1 MRLKNYCLL
10 FIAFFCF
17 SSLVMG
23 QPETQIKVTIQHLPD
38 SSIILGHHFNKMLYP
53 DDTIKLN
60 SKGYGVFSASEAYP
74 GGMYFI
80 YLPTGKYFDI
90 LLSDDQ
96 QFSIENDTTDF
107 LKNMQ
112 ISGSEENQLFYDYQK
127 FLVKKRQEATDL
139 QNEKKAADQKA
150 DKKEIDLKL
159 DKINQ
164 DVKDYMNNLI
174 NAHPDMFLS
183 KFLLA
188 TKEIDVPDPPKDD
201 NGNITDSLFQ
211 YQYYKKHFFD
221 NFDVSDARLLRTPIY
236 EDRINYYLDKV
247 VPQIPDSIN
256 NEVDKLIEKSRSSDE
271 LFRFML
277 VSLFNKYAKS
287 QIMGMDAVFVHIAE
301 KYYIPEASWSDSAF
315 ISKLKS
321 EVAKTKPLLIGKKAP
336 DIQLVE
342 VPAEHFM
349 AAAED
354 DTLKKNVY
362 VGDFFNLYDIQAK
375 YTVLVFWEADCG
387 HCKKAMPVLHDL
399 YEKKLK
405 QDGVEIIAIHM
416 LSGEEGKIK
425 WVNFVNEHGF
435 YEWINAWNPYD
446 YSYKAKYNV
455 TSTPTVFVLDKDKKI
470 IAKRIGMEQIEEV
483 INAYSAMKN
492 H

>member
-150 DKKEIDLKL
+150 DK
-159 DKINQ
+159 
-164 DVKDYMNNLI
+164 
-174 NAHPDMFLS
+174 
-183 KFLLA
+183 
-188 TKEIDVPDPPKDD
+188 
-201 NGNITDSLFQ
+201 
-211 YQYYKKHFFD
+211 
-221 NFDVSDARLLRTPIY
+221 
-236 EDRINYYLDKV
+236 
-247 VPQIPDSIN
+247 
-256 NEVDKLIEKSRSSDE
+256 
-271 LFRFML
+271 
-277 VSLFNKYAKS
+277 
-287 QIMGMDAVFVHIAE
+287 
-301 KYYIPEASWSDSAF
+301 
-315 ISKLKS
+315 
-321 EVAKTKPLLIGKKAP
+321 
-336 DIQLVE
+336 
-342 VPAEHFM
+342 
-349 AAAED
+349 
-354 DTLKKNVY
+354 
-362 VGDFFNLYDIQAK
+362 
-375 YTVLVFWEADCG
+375 
-387 HCKKAMPVLHDL
+387 
-399 YEKKLK
+399 
-405 QDGVEIIAIHM
+405 
-416 LSGEEGKIK
+416 
-425 WVNFVNEHGF
+425 
-435 YEWINAWNPYD
+435 
-446 YSYKAKYNV
+446 
-455 TSTPTVFVLDKDKKI
+455 
-470 IAKRIGMEQIEEV
+470 
-483 INAYSAMKN
+483 
-492 H
+492 